1 MKAYGRRSLYL
12 TASRRPTSGGKPGAP
27 RLAVPNPPDVARE
40 RRDRQAPFARAGA
53 AARSRGRGR
62 ARELISDGAARPAS
76 HRRFRTNGGRGM
88 PGVPLALVLAP
99 LGSTRRNLG
108 TTCINVP
115 PLSCFES
122 VRRFKLTAAGSD
134 LSSIT
139 YDAESGTLFAVNNGE
154 RAPPR
159 SPSPVHPRTAS
170 HPTDSQPNQRSLR
183 SRRPALTA

>member
-1 MKAYGRRSLYL
+1 
-12 TASRRPTSGGKPGAP
+12 
-27 RLAVPNPPDVARE
+27 
-40 RRDRQAPFARAGA
+40 
-53 AARSRGRGR
+53 
-62 ARELISDGAARPAS
+62 
-76 HRRFRTNGGRGM
+76 M

-99 LGSTRRNLG
+99 LGSTRNKG
-108 TTCINVP
+108 TCINVP

-154 RAPPR
+154 SAPRR
-159 SPSPVHPRTAS
+159 SPSPVRPPRTAS
-170 HPTDSQPNQRSLR
+170 PYTDSQPNQRSLR